1 MKQDNSSDIVQSF
14 NVELP
19 KTHPPSQKS
28 QKKKYII
35 IGSIVFLSLAIIT
48 TVVLLIVYCSK
59 DDAEE
64 EIYQVTEIKREL
76 YSEEYYTETKTIKS
90 KLSYSSGEFDEK
102 VQKIQK
108 QFMVMITDKE
118 ELPENI
124 TLSTAILI
132 ILKSEIEMEGQ
143 QSPLNGF
150 NISDEKVVEEFEKNP
165 SGEKYPMAIFRFY
178 ENGTLLD
185 INLPKEMDKENAESI
200 IDLIDN
206 IMPKLIRNR
215 TEDKEKG
222 VEINTRS
229 DRKKKT
235 FSVSGKGQRKNAI
248 YTSLGGITK
257 PSKSSYSV
265 ERDVENDKITEIRA
279 KNNLYFETQK
289 KEKENDIDFGL
300 KDFYYDTS
308 SVINSTENIQK
319 DVDYVNFIKRFASK
333 LEFVEGGKLLNSL
346 LEKEKE
352 ELNKKANETEE
363 TEETDETE
371 EEEKS
376 PISEKQLRN
385 LGDWEGGFGYEWV
398 IASTNILGQECDIF
412 YSISLEDGELV
423 NALNLNINDK
433 YTISLGNTQGVS
445 SNTKKKANKNE
456 IEIGKIPLG
465 CVAVTLSVKVGCS
478 LDFKINYKNN
488 VFEITLEG
496 SAYASAGVVLGWD
509 KVASIEA
516 GVKGKLLNVEFKTKI
531 GRNDWGVFYKKDIS
545 LTAKSGTVTVY
556 AKGKLLFI
564 TLFNEEYEIYKG
576 WKTIKITW

>member
-1 MKQDNSSDIVQSF
+1 MKQDNSSDIIQSF

-19 KTHPPSQKS
+19 KTQSSPQKS
-28 QKKKYII
+28 KKMKYII

-48 TVVLLIVYCSK
+48 TVVLLIVYFSNK
-59 DDAEE
+59 DAEE

-90 KLSYSSGEFDEK
+90 KLSYSSGELDEK
-102 VQKIQK
+102 VQKLQK

-118 ELPENI
+118 ELPENVFLNTA
-124 TLSTAILI
+124 TLIV
-132 ILKSEIEMEGQ
+132 LKSEIEMEGK

-165 SGEKYPMAIFRFY
+165 NGEKYPMAIFRFY

-185 INLPKEMDKENAESI
+185 INLPKEIDKQNAESI

-206 IMPKLIRNR
+206 IIPKLIRNR

-235 FSVSGKGQRKNAI
+235 FSVSGKGQRKNQI
-248 YTSLGGITK
+248 LSNLGGLAK

-265 ERDVENDKITEIRA
+265 ERDIENDKITEIRA

-289 KEKENDIDFGL
+289 KENDTDYIDFGI

-308 SVINSTENIQK
+308 SVINSTENTQK
-319 DVDYVNFIKRFASK
+319 DVNYVNFIKRLTSK

-352 ELNKKANETEE
+352 ELNKKIN
-363 TEETDETE
+363 ETDETD

-376 PISEKQLRN
+376 PISEQQLRN
-385 LGDWEGGFGYEWV
+385 LGWEGSFSYEWL
-398 IASTNILGQECDIF
+398 IASSNIYF
-412 YSISLEDGELV
+412 RS
-423 NALNLNINDK
+423 
-433 YTISLGNTQGVS
+433 
-445 SNTKKKANKNE
+445 
-456 IEIGKIPLG
+456 
-465 CVAVTLSVKVGCS
+465 
-478 LDFKINYKNN
+478 
-488 VFEITLEG
+488 
-496 SAYASAGVVLGWD
+496 
-509 KVASIEA
+509 
-516 GVKGKLLNVEFKTKI
+516 
-531 GRNDWGVFYKKDIS
+531 RM
-545 LTAKSGTVTVY
+545 
-556 AKGKLLFI
+556 
-564 TLFNEEYEIYKG
+564 
-576 WKTIKITW
+576 